1 MHGIANTAQAQ
12 AWNGYEGSH
21 WAAHQDR
28 WDAVNAGFGQ
38 LLLDAAAIRPGDR
51 VLDIGCG
58 AGATTRLAARAA
70 AGEADDAAPS
80 RDGHALG
87 VDISAPM
94 LERAR
99 ARAEQ
104 EGPAN
109 IAFLHGD
116 AQVHPFAPGS
126 HDVAISRF
134 GIMFFADPV
143 AAFANIATALR
154 PGGRIAFL
162 CAADPEGNEW
172 LRALAA
178 LGDLLPMEGFGA
190 PGGPGMFSLSD
201 AGTATGLLTAA
212 GFADVRAE
220 HVQAYGTW
228 GSDAAEAAG
237 FLLDSGP
244 GRHLLGRVDP
254 GTRDRVRS
262 RLVDRLRPYET
273 HGALRLRGTAWLL
286 TATRPAPP
294 AERACPASRG
304 RRESPDAP

>member
-58 AGATTRLAARAA
+58 PEPPPGSPPERRR
-70 AGEADDAAPS
+70 EADDAAPS

-172 LRALAA
+172 
-178 LGDLLPMEGFGA
+178 FG
-190 PGGPGMFSLSD
+190 P
-201 AGTATGLLTAA
+201 
-212 GFADVRAE
+212 
-220 HVQAYGTW
+220 
-228 GSDAAEAAG
+228 
-237 FLLDSGP
+237 
-244 GRHLLGRVDP
+244 
-254 GTRDRVRS
+254 
-262 RLVDRLRPYET
+262 
-273 HGALRLRGTAWLL
+273 
-286 TATRPAPP
+286 
-294 AERACPASRG
+294 
-304 RRESPDAP
+304 